1 MSEVRPSRFGK
12 VRLLKDVCVF
22 GETHPVYKNELW
34 DIKEGAYVDPS
45 GVNCDETIDLQG
57 NPGAKRYV
65 PGRVD
70 HLEGGN
76 WMRKGEV
83 HEVLYVTLKGV
94 RVRTGFDTPHK
105 VQYLHHEDFV
115 WVEKSEAVKGW
126 VIQPEA
132 MYT

>member
-1 MSEVRPSRFGK
+1 
-12 VRLLKDVCVF
+12 
-22 GETHPVYKNELW
+22 
-34 DIKEGAYVDPS
+34 
-45 GVNCDETIDLQG
+45 
-57 NPGAKRYV
+57 V